1 LIRLHGLEPGRDI
14 EIAYSGLRAGE
25 KLYEEIFYD
34 AETVSLTQVDGVMSA
49 VEALP
54 SWADLSGR
62 VEALVEA
69 AMARDETGVLTLLRD
84 LVPEFRRA

>member
-1 LIRLHGLEPGRDI
+1 
-14 EIAYSGLRAGE
+14 
-25 KLYEEIFYD
+25 
-34 AETVSLTQVDGVMSA
+34 

-54 SWADLSGR
+54 SWADLSER

-69 AMARDETGVLTLLRD
+69 ALARDETRVLSLLRD